1 MTTGTIESII
11 FISFP
16 AHIPY
21 HQDKLANEG
30 NVMTRWSTLC
40 IAICAAVFLAAG
52 RPAVARNAAPVIQHT
67 PVTVALQG
75 QSMIIKATIT
85 DDVKVKTVTLFYS
98 TSKDVAPFR
107 LEMQSAG
114 QNIFIC
120 TVPDNLLEHATT
132 LTYYI
137 EAVDNA
143 DQSTETRWHNVSIQ
157 QAKVESKP
165 DIKVTAKDSSF
176 WKTTALIGGGVVLA
190 GGTAAII
197 AGSSGGTPL
206 PAPIP
211 TTNVNSGTY
220 VGSVTTQLEFPGESP
235 AAMAHGTT
243 IIIDINGTVRSTNLH
258 PGESLV
264 SILNGSDFTL
274 TANIHTTNI
283 TGEVNYYGTVNNG
296 RITGSVG
303 GQVLSVSGT
312 NGTYYG
318 NFYAIKQ

>member
-1 MTTGTIESII
+1 
-11 FISFP
+11 
-16 AHIPY
+16 
-21 HQDKLANEG
+21 
-30 NVMTRWSTLC
+30 MTRWSALC
-40 IAICAAVFLAAG
+40 LAICATVLFVTG
-52 RPAVARNAAPVIQHT
+52 RPALAKNAAPVIQHT

-75 QSMIIKATIT
+75 QSIIIKATVT

-114 QNIFIC
+114 QNMYIC

-157 QAKVESKP
+157 QAKAGSKP
-165 DIKVTAKDSSF
+165 DIKAGQDDSSF

-197 AGSSGGTPL
+197 AGNSGGTSQP
-206 PAPIP
+206 PPIS
-211 TTNVNSGTY
+211 TTNVHAGTY
-220 VGSVTTQLEFPGESP
+220 IGSVTTQLEFPGESP
-235 AAMAHGTT
+235 ATLAHGTT
-243 IIIDINGTVRSTNLH
+243 IVIDINGTVRSTDLYST
-258 PGESLV
+258 ESLF
-264 SILNGSDFTL
+264 STLSGADFTL
-274 TANIHTTNI
+274 TANVSTTNL
-283 TGEVNYYGTVNNG
+283 TGQINYYGTVNNG

-303 GQVLSVSGT
+303 GQVLSTSGT

-318 NFYAIKQ
+318 NFYAVKQ